1 MVPRRTMT
9 EVIMATDMTNPTKA
23 VRKDGV
29 ATGSEVRSVC
39 MVVAFGFN

>member
-9 EVIMATDMTNPTKA
+9 EVIAANDMTNPTKA

-29 ATGSEVRSVC
+29 AAGLGVRSVC
-39 MVVAFGFN
+39 MVVAFAFE